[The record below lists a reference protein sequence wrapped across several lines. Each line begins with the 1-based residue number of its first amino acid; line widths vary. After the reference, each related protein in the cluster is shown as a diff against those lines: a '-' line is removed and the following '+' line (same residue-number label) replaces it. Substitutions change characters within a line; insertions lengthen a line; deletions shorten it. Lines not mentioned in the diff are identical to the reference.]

1 MLYHHSLLDPLID
14 LANKKTAILFTPEQT
29 FTADA
34 LWEGAQTLATQLNR
48 LGMQQ
53 DDRVVLALGAGPDFL
68 RVMYACILLRV
79 KVAIID
85 PEMGRELYA
94 AKLKQLDLKWAFVD
108 SRLLLLQ
115 EHPIARFLYF
125 KLSKKA
131 VYFPRHK
138 GLIII
143 AMGKRMPL
151 LQSVSWFNRLVKA
164 AVEKA
169 QIQQTKQDHDFLIVY
184 TSGTLQEPKGV
195 LLSLDA
201 LAASIDRLVQVLQA
215 RPEDRIG
222 TYLPHF
228 LLLGIASA
236 VPVYS
241 FDPNWDVQKKLH
253 FFSEQ
258 KISIL
263 FGPPSDFLPLI
274 KRCEVSGTTLP
285 AEFRHILLG
294 SAPVHPS
301 FLKRLFQVCP
311 PATRISCTYGM
322 TENLLVSVID
332 GKEKM
337 NYSGEGD
344 PVGIPV
350 PGLDLKIAEDG
361 EILLRSPQLYSRY
374 FHQADRA
381 AYHATGDLGYVD
393 EKGNLFLKGRKKEM
407 IIRGNTNIYP
417 ALYETT
423 IKKIEGIDEAAMVG
437 IYNEQK
443 QDEEVYLAVEGKE
456 SLSEKAILEQL
467 AYGTFQIDTEALPD
481 KVVFMQIPRKGRQ
494 NKIDRAE
501 IVRKIQRSS

>member
-1 MLYHHSLLDPLID
+1 
-14 LANKKTAILFTPEQT
+14 
-29 FTADA
+29 
-34 LWEGAQTLATQLNR
+34 
-48 LGMQQ
+48 
-53 DDRVVLALGAGPDFL
+53 
-68 RVMYACILLRV
+68 
-79 KVAIID
+79 
-85 PEMGRELYA
+85 
-94 AKLKQLDLKWAFVD
+94 
-108 SRLLLLQ
+108 
-115 EHPIARFLYF
+115 
-125 KLSKKA
+125 
-131 VYFPRHK
+131 
-138 GLIII
+138 
-143 AMGKRMPL
+143 
-151 LQSVSWFNRLVKA
+151 
-164 AVEKA
+164 
-169 QIQQTKQDHDFLIVY
+169 
-184 TSGTLQEPKGV
+184 
-195 LLSLDA
+195 
-201 LAASIDRLVQVLQA
+201 
-215 RPEDRIG
+215 
-222 TYLPHF
+222 
-228 LLLGIASA
+228 
-236 VPVYS
+236 
-241 FDPNWDVQKKLH
+241 
-253 FFSEQ
+253 
-258 KISIL
+258 
-263 FGPPSDFLPLI
+263 
-274 KRCEVSGTTLP
+274 
-285 AEFRHILLG
+285 
-294 SAPVHPS
+294 
-301 FLKRLFQVCP
+301 
-311 PATRISCTYGM
+311 M